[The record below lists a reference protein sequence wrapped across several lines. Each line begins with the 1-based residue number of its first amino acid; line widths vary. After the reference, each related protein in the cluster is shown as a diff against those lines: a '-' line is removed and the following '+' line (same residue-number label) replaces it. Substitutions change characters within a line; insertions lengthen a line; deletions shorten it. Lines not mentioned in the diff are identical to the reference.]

1 MPSLIRGGRGD
12 AEGSGTEGKQKVSNE
27 GKMKKRVFSSFR
39 LQILS
44 PKLLKFSFLIAH
56 PTIASSRFLLASTN
70 GTGF

>member
-39 LQILS
+39 LQIP

-56 PTIASSRFLLASTN
+56 PTIASSRILLASTN